1 MRRWDQFI
9 RVWLCV
15 SNFHWRPSSILGEGT
30 RFTKSGFTRVFSVLA
45 TSIPIRKSDRNRP
58 RLSLR
63 LAPVRASFPRSAVCE
78 NMSTASAVCLYE
90 RIHWSFCITYPP
102 NAPREPRERHGSTI
116 STPENTC
123 YGFHQCVTVT
133 HTPPQTRKVVVGTSS
148 AVSHTIPSGHASA
161 CLHACLPWGGVARR
175 GPRP

>member
-15 SNFHWRPSSILGEGT
+15 SNFHWRPSSILGEGA

-63 LAPVRASFPRSAVCE
+63 LAPVRASFPRSAVY
-78 NMSTASAVCLYE
+78 V
-90 RIHWSFCITYPP
+90 RI
-102 NAPREPRERHGSTI
+102 
-116 STPENTC
+116 
-123 YGFHQCVTVT
+123 
-133 HTPPQTRKVVVGTSS
+133 
-148 AVSHTIPSGHASA
+148 
-161 CLHACLPWGGVARR
+161 CLPQALCVCTSVFIGRFVSLITRTHRANLGNAMVRR
-175 GPRP
+175 SQLPRILATAFINVRPVFSERPAAKPLLYLGSIPLYQL